1 MGSKLI
7 STGCS
12 FTEHDYRAGEDKV
25 PVDFLFWDHHMA
37 DYLNLDLHNY
47 AVGGSGWDEH
57 IYQLSCAIAEHGE
70 DIEAIIIGGSQWDR
84 FAYPY
89 SNGYEHI
96 VPPVVQRFQQH
107 EYQGFQNIVTH
118 NWQKILKS
126 CILSTFAHMFTAI
139 QMAENIKAKILI
151 CQVLGPWSLL
161 EKHGIVLHAKDYF
174 NIMYDTVYETTE
186 LNHTFRALENDKRL
200 GGFPFWDKLGGE
212 YIWNPDV
219 MTKYGKKYK
228 ELLIGGHQVKE
239 TWQVDENGI
248 AWAGI
253 NRYQQGN
260 KVRQTIDSHPNALG
274 QLFIFERIKEYWNEV
289 YK

>member
-89 SNGYEHI
+89 PAGTDQVCPPHIGVPQWPGHVYES
-96 VPPVVQRFQQH
+96 F
-107 EYQGFQNIVTH
+107 ENC
-118 NWQKILKS
+118 QKHLPYHLLKA
-126 CILSTFAHMFTAI
+126 CLLSTFNAMFLVTKLADSI
-139 QMAENIKAKILI
+139 GAK
-151 CQVLGPWSLL
+151 
-161 EKHGIVLHAKDYF
+161 
-174 NIMYDTVYETTE
+174 
-186 LNHTFRALENDKRL
+186 
-200 GGFPFWDKLGGE
+200 
-212 YIWNPDV
+212 
-219 MTKYGKKYK
+219 
-228 ELLIGGHQVKE
+228 LLIAQMILH
-239 TWQVDENGI
+239 
-248 AWAGI
+248 
-253 NRYQQGN
+253 
-260 KVRQTIDSHPNALG
+260 
-274 QLFIFERIKEYWNEV
+274 
-289 YK
+289 